1 MPILGN
7 NFAFT
12 YEDVASRTRSI
23 LNDDGGQIWTDS
35 FLLNHINNAYR
46 WVYNNIARYVDVSFV
61 KVTNPDLIYVTTGL
75 PGQEQDI
82 GGILPQDLYLPIDLQ
97 FRANISE
104 EWQPVNRLDRL
115 PERAT
120 QIPERIYEWEW
131 RGRSIWVIAA
141 NQNGLLRLRYLSLLP
156 LLLLSGDQVLI
167 TNAVEAMAHRTA
179 YEAYKRRG
187 QVPLAQS
194 EKADAQEFMDQM
206 LDHLI
211 LNDQYVGRRGQR
223 FGNNNGSD
231 DDTNNSTFF
240 G

>member
-1 MPILGN
+1 MPNLSIG
-7 NFAFT
+7 FSTT
-12 YEDVASRTRSI
+12 YEDVANRARSI

-35 FLLNHINNAYR
+35 FLLNHINSAYR
-46 WVYNNIARYVDVSFV
+46 WVYNNIARYVDTSFIKVS
-61 KVTNPDLIYVTTGL
+61 NPDIIYVTTGL

-82 GGILPQDLYLPIDLQ
+82 GGILPQDLYLPIDMQ

-104 EWQPVNRLDRL
+104 EWQPVNRRDRL

-120 QIPERIYEWEW
+120 QIPERLYEWEW

-141 NQNGLLRLRYLSLLP
+141 NQNGLIRLRYLSLLP
-156 LLLLSGDQVLI
+156 LLFLSADQILI
-167 TNAVEAMAHRTA
+167 TNAVEAMSHRTA

-194 EKADAQEFMDQM
+194 EKADAQEFMDQL

-211 LNDQYVGRRGQR
+211 LNDQYIGRRGQR
-223 FGNNNGSD
+223 FGDEDGI
-231 DDTNNSTFF
+231 DTTNRSTFF